1 MHGLKTELNVWLL
14 ETQISHSSQISCVSC
29 HHCTI
34 KYTVKLCSFN
44 CFQTTF
50 IVNKAALKHYIKI
63 CCILVSI
70 KRTMNLR
77 LTWSSH
83 WDLHLSKLLS
93 NYLEQITPT
102 VLLCSAKKVLR
113 SLTAF
118 MLLSHFHNSPLLV
131 FSCTVHLNLFPLATC
146 WAKNFSKSCKTY
158 QMLSVAI
165 TGFQSK
171 THLATI
177 NTTTVSGASL

>member
-29 HHCTI
+29 RHCTI

-83 WDLHLSKLLS
+83 WDLHLSKLLGI
-93 NYLEQITPT
+93 NYSHCAFMFCKESPQITYS
-102 VLLCSAKKVLR
+102 LHA
-113 SLTAF
+113 SLTF
-118 MLLSHFHNSPLLV
+118 SQQSPPCFLLYSSFEFVP
-131 FSCTVHLNLFPLATC
+131 FS
-146 WAKNFSKSCKTY
+146 Y
-158 QMLSVAI
+158 MLSEKLL
-165 TGFQSK
+165 QK
-171 THLATI
+171 L
-177 NTTTVSGASL
+177 

>member
-1 MHGLKTELNVWLL
+1 MAVKQRQLIVGKKNVQSPPSIIKEGFLLLFFLKLRTFSEYTHTHTHTRAHGLKTELNVWLL

-29 HHCTI
+29 RHCTV

-93 NYLEQITPT
+93 NYLE
-102 VLLCSAKKVLR
+102 
-113 SLTAF
+113 
-118 MLLSHFHNSPLLV
+118 
-131 FSCTVHLNLFPLATC
+131 
-146 WAKNFSKSCKTY
+146 
-158 QMLSVAI
+158 
-165 TGFQSK
+165 
-171 THLATI
+171 
-177 NTTTVSGASL
+177 